1 MKPLVTVAVT
11 TYRSAVYV
19 IETLESVYGQTYQEI
34 ALVISD
40 DCSPDNTVALVND
53 WIALER
59 VQNRFVSIEVI
70 TVPKNTGVSANCN
83 RCIKAAAGDWIKFIA
98 GDDILLPDTIKDN
111 MQFVEDFPKARI
123 VFSQVKVYQDTFEE
137 KNFVRTTP
145 IDFPNNLMNARF
157 SASDQNK
164 ILLVEDRIHYTPSY
178 FFNKQAVLGV
188 GGYDEEN
195 RLAEDYPMW
204 LKLTGSGERLYYFH
218 KPTAGYRV
226 HSNAANNTGEEFLFK
241 PSVLYIFKIRKH
253 IAHPHLPWEIVA
265 AEYQRYYTSKFFQM
279 LGLNV
284 KNKFTTIMYRTGCFY
299 LNPFHYVFAIKKRL
313 PKSKKSIF
321 YN

>member
-1 MKPLVTVAVT
+1 MLVTVSIVC
-11 TYRSAVYV
+11 YNSEQYV
-19 IETLESVYGQTYQEI
+19 LETLESVFNQTYNQLELI
-34 ALVISD
+34 ISD
-40 DCSPDNTVALVND
+40 DCSQDTTLKIVNE
-53 WIALER
+53 WILQER
-59 VQNRFVSIEVI
+59 VQQRFANTQVL

-83 RCIKAAAGDWIKFIA
+83 RIIQAAKSDWIKFIA
-98 GDDILLPDTIKDN
+98 GDDILLTNSIKDY
-111 MQFVEDFPKARI
+111 MQFVQEVPQARI
-123 VFSQVKVYQDTFEE
+123 VFSQVRVYQNTFEE
-137 KNFVRTTP
+137 KNYVRTTP
-145 IDFPNNLMNARF
+145 LDFPHNLMDAQWT
-157 SASDQNK
+157 AKDQYE
-164 ILLVEDRIHYTPSY
+164 ILLMEDRIHYTPTY
-178 FFNKQAVLGV
+178 FFNKQALLGV

-218 KPTAGYRV
+218 KPTAGYRI
-226 HSNAANNTGEEFLFK
+226 HSNAANNTGEEVLFK
-241 PSVLYIFKIRKH
+241 PSVLYIFEIRKH

-265 AEYQRYYTSKFFQM
+265 AEYQQYYTSKFFQM